1 MPRLAKPVHVETIL
15 AARTETILPYPWAQ
29 ITQACA
35 IAQLLDRGKLVLVQA
50 PWDA

>member
-15 AARTETILPYPWAQ
+15 PVCPPTRGRRSRRHAPSPR
-29 ITQACA
+29 
-35 IAQLLDRGKLVLVQA
+35 LLDRGKLVLVQA